1 MLFCHTFSSVK
12 GGSASIGRVTNAS
25 PLLRV
30 HRLCLTLLALLALS
44 SLLFDT
50 VVIHAHRHA
59 TPTTVAAQVQT
70 AGASLDDPCALC
82 AATATLD
89 VLLRPEA
96 PSWQPPVAVAFVIA
110 RVAGGIRAPQRRAH
124 DWHSRAP
131 PGSFSPD

>member
-1 MLFCHTFSSVK
+1 MLCCHTFSSAK
-12 GGSASIGRVTNAS
+12 GADASIGRVPNAS
-25 PLLRV
+25 LLLRV

-50 VVIHAHRHA
+50 IVIHAHRHA
-59 TPTTVAAQVQT
+59 TPTRVTSQLQT

-110 RVAGGIRAPQRRAH
+110 PAARFFRAPRRRAH

-131 PGSFSPD
+131 PGSSPPD

>member
-1 MLFCHTFSSVK
+1 MLFRHTFSSAK
-12 GGSASIGRVTNAS
+12 GADASIGRVPTAS

-59 TPTTVAAQVQT
+59 TPTRVTTQLQT
-70 AGASLDDPCALC
+70 AGAWLDDPCALC

-96 PSWQPPVAVAFVIA
+96 PSWQPPVAVAFVVTCVA
-110 RVAGGIRAPQRRAH
+110 RLFRAPRRRAH